1 MHKNTRYVMANEAAH
16 FEAACLA
23 ELEAIKPGNVHVFA
37 DGHGMVVQDFITS
50 ARVAAP
56 EIAKPEYTVGQR
68 ILSAVS
74 ATIKAVGC
82 NTNLGII
89 LLAAPMIHAS
99 IHQLS
104 LRQVL
109 GALTVE
115 DAVSCYEAIRLASP
129 AGLGEAALHD
139 VHAIPSVTL
148 LQAMQAAAARD
159 RIAYQYANCY
169 ADVLEIGVEI
179 YGQAM
184 RRRDNLSWAATAV
197 YLGFLSAFPDTHVAR
212 KHGEAA
218 AVDLQHQAKAHEMA
232 FLAQDNPKRH
242 LGELLHFDAGLK
254 REGLNPGTSA
264 DLTVATLLAC
274 RLGLVAG

>member
-1 MHKNTRYVMANEAAH
+1 MANEAGH

-50 ARVAAP
+50 AKVAAP
-56 EIAKPEYTVGQR
+56 EIARPGSTVGQR
-68 ILSAVS
+68 IRNAVS
-74 ATIKAVGC
+74 ATVNAVGC
-82 NTNLGII
+82 NTNLGIV

-99 IHQLS
+99 IHQVP

-115 DAVSCYEAIRLASP
+115 DAVLCYEAIRLASP
-129 AGLGEAALHD
+129 AGLGEVAEHD
-139 VHAIPSVTL
+139 VHTTPSITL
-148 LQAMQAAAARD
+148 VQAMQAAAAHD
-159 RIAYQYANCY
+159 RVACQYANDY
-169 ADVLEIGVEI
+169 ADVLGMGMEI

-184 RRRDNLSWAATAV
+184 RRWDNLSWAATTV
-197 YLGFLSAFPDTHVAR
+197 YLGFLSAFPDTHIVR
-212 KHGEAA
+212 KYGEAA
-218 AVDLQHQAKAHEMA
+218 AVDLQHQAQAHEMA
-232 FLAQDNPKRH
+232 FLAQDNPKLY
-242 LGELLHFDAGLK
+242 LGELLRFDTGLK

-274 RLGLVAG
+274 KLGLVMG